1 MLSDGLTALHDVL
14 NNQPCTYEIL
24 IVDDG
29 SVMKDEIRAIAAQH
43 NCGYLRNDPNAG
55 KGNAVRKGVLAA
67 SGDCIIFMDGDFPF
81 ELQVIENMM
90 LALQQHPIVIGDR
103 TLPGSKYAK
112 ETVVLRKAGS
122 RILSSIINRFYVKG
136 ITDSQCGIKG
146 FHAKIAKA
154 MFERI
159 TLNGFSFDVELLYI
173 AQRNQIPV
181 HRIPV
186 HVFEQEGSSVNVF
199 KDGLVMLFSLFQIKL
214 NNARRKYTID
224 E

>member
-1 MLSDGLTALHDVL
+1 MLSDGLTELITLL
-14 NNQPCTYEIL
+14 NKQACTYEIV

-29 SVMKDEIRAIAAQH
+29 SAMKDEITAIAARH
-43 NCGYLRNDPNAG
+43 NCRYLRNDPNAG
-55 KGNAVRKGVLAA
+55 KGNAVKKGVLAA
-67 SGDCIIFMDGDFPF
+67 SGDHIIFMDGDFPF
-81 ELQVIENMM
+81 ELQVISTMM
-90 LALQQHPIVIGDR
+90 QALQQHHIVIGDR

-112 ETVVLRKAGS
+112 ETVMLRKAGS
-122 RILSSIINRFYVKG
+122 RVLSSIINRFYVKG

-146 FHAKIAKA
+146 FNAGTAKA
-154 MFERI
+154 MFGKI
-159 TLNGFSFDVELLYI
+159 TLNGFSFDVELLFI
-173 AQRNQIPV
+173 AQKNNIPV

-214 NNARRKYTID
+214 NNARGKYTID